1 MGTVKVS
8 KMSKMHEPPHAYI
21 LILFKFRLSRSALLA
36 KNLHLFEVKEVR
48 VIRRLARQELKEVSD
63 VCFVRQM
70 VIYMP
75 HGGIVFNS
83 ERSDNYNNF

>member
-1 MGTVKVS
+1 MFHVFCFFDAAKLRQYFPFTKKVNKKIIFFSKKHGHRQSVKVS

-48 VIRRLARQELKEVSD
+48 VIA
-63 VCFVRQM
+63 
-70 VIYMP
+70 
-75 HGGIVFNS
+75 
-83 ERSDNYNNF
+83 